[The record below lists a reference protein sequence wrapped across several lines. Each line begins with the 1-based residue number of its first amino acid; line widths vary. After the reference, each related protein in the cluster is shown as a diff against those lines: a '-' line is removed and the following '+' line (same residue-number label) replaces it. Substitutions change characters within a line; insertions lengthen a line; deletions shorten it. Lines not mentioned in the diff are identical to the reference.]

1 MITQVDRAVQV
12 LRERMTNAIDIRSQV
27 PLAPYSTL
35 RVGGRAEW
43 LVEIRDLDTLAQAAM
58 ICQEIGA
65 PHQVIGSGSNL
76 LVSDKGAPGI
86 TIVNL
91 CSKIRFAELL
101 FAETG
106 VWFQDLFL
114 FAAQRG
120 LAGLEFAVG
129 IPGTLGGAL
138 VSNAGAYQASIAN
151 YLSSVEIVEGGE
163 RRWVEPAHLRFS
175 YRNSVLREQPN
186 SGIVLLSAAFEL
198 KRGDPKAIYD
208 AAREFQRQRIAKQ
221 PPHASAG
228 SFFKNIHDKQ
238 LAESLE
244 RLPKHLKEAGRVP
257 AGFLIELCGLRG
269 QRIDGAC
276 ISSRHANF
284 VCNLGGAS
292 ANDLRAL
299 AELAKHK
306 VFEKFGVW
314 LEEEVLYFGDWEP
327 ECPTR

>member
-1 MITQVDRAVQV
+1 PCGLDEDRAGTSYAEIPCGTEHYGAEQTVWDHRQMITQVDRAVQV

-129 IPGTLGGAL
+129 IPGT
-138 VSNAGAYQASIAN
+138 
-151 YLSSVEIVEGGE
+151 
-163 RRWVEPAHLRFS
+163 
-175 YRNSVLREQPN
+175 
-186 SGIVLLSAAFEL
+186 
-198 KRGDPKAIYD
+198 
-208 AAREFQRQRIAKQ
+208 
-221 PPHASAG
+221 
-228 SFFKNIHDKQ
+228 
-238 LAESLE
+238 
-244 RLPKHLKEAGRVP
+244 
-257 AGFLIELCGLRG
+257 
-269 QRIDGAC
+269 
-276 ISSRHANF
+276 
-284 VCNLGGAS
+284 
-292 ANDLRAL
+292 
-299 AELAKHK
+299 
-306 VFEKFGVW
+306 
-314 LEEEVLYFGDWEP
+314 
-327 ECPTR
+327 